1 MGLIF
6 PEFPVIF
13 VKPMFGRIKTFFQET
28 RQELRHINWPTR
40 QEAVRL
46 TAFVVIL
53 SILLA
58 VFLGAFD
65 YLFTF
70 IIKKFILRA

>member
-1 MGLIF
+1 
-6 PEFPVIF
+6 
-13 VKPMFGRIKTFFQET
+13 MFARIKGFLQET

-40 QEAVRL
+40 QEATRL

-53 SILLA
+53 SIALA

-65 YLFTF
+65 YIFTF
-70 IIKKFILRA
+70 ILKKFILKV

>member
-1 MGLIF
+1 
-6 PEFPVIF
+6 
-13 VKPMFGRIKTFFQET
+13 MFGRIKAFFQET
-28 RQELRHINWPTR
+28 RQELKHVNWPTR

-53 SILLA
+53 SLA
-58 VFLGAFD
+58 LAGFLGAFD

-70 IIKKFILRA
+70 ILKKFILKV

>member
-1 MGLIF
+1 
-6 PEFPVIF
+6 
-13 VKPMFGRIKTFFQET
+13 MFGRIKTFFQET

-40 QEAVRL
+40 QEAARL

-53 SILLA
+53 SIALSL
-58 VFLGAFD
+58 FLGAFD

-70 IIKKFILRA
+70 VLKTLILKV

>member
-1 MGLIF
+1 
-6 PEFPVIF
+6 
-13 VKPMFGRIKTFFQET
+13 MFARLKSFFEET
-28 RQELRHINWPTR
+28 RQELRHVNWPTR
-40 QEAVRL
+40 QEAARL

-53 SILLA
+53 SLVLA

-70 IIKKFILRA
+70 ILKKFILKA

>member
-1 MGLIF
+1 
-6 PEFPVIF
+6 
-13 VKPMFGRIKTFFQET
+13 MFGRIKTFFQET

-40 QEAVRL
+40 EEAVRL

-53 SILLA
+53 SIALA
-58 VFLGAFD
+58 LFLGAFD

-70 IIKKFILRA
+70 VLKTFILKV

>member
-1 MGLIF
+1 MLA
-6 PEFPVIF
+6 
-13 VKPMFGRIKTFFQET
+13 RIKTFIQET

-53 SILLA
+53 SLVLA
-58 VFLGAFD
+58 AFLGAFD

-70 IIKKFILRA
+70 LLKKFILKV